1 MHVYSLT
8 YSLKFTLL
16 HPNLLLI
23 VELKS
28 LKHRKCFQMRTDL
41 DPFVAAE
48 KYKIFFQI
56 QNDNKLDAFLS
67 TRKDLLEFWIYN
79 PVSTKNV

>member
-1 MHVYSLT
+1 
-8 YSLKFTLL
+8 
-16 HPNLLLI
+16 
-23 VELKS
+23 
-28 LKHRKCFQMRTDL
+28 MRTDL

-67 TRKDLLEFWIYN
+67 TRKHLLEF
-79 PVSTKNV
+79 